1 MYSIL
6 KFFALFVV
14 LINYSFSQTLPSFI
28 ELVKDNGN
36 KVVNISASKSV
47 DNSGPNIP
55 EDDPFYDFFRRFG
68 PPQGP
73 KEYESRARGS
83 GFIISNDGYILTN
96 AHVVGDSDDVTV
108 KLNDKRE
115 FSAKVIGS
123 DIRTDVAIIKIETN
137 NLPAVAIG
145 DPSKLEVGEWVL
157 AIGSPFGFENTVTA
171 GIVSAKGRSLP
182 QENYVPFIQTDV
194 AINPGNSGGPLF
206 NLKGEVVGINSQIY
220 SRTGGFMGLSFAIPI
235 DVAMDIANQ
244 LKETGVVKR
253 GRIGVVI
260 QEITNELAESFGLRK
275 AVGALVNSVEPGG
288 PADLAGIET
297 SDIILRFGNKLIENV
312 GDLPK
317 VVASTK
323 PGDVV
328 EIEVWRKGKPKILK
342 ITVGSLLE
350 NNTKKAE
357 KPKNEQQS
365 SNKVEIL
372 GIFVSNLDPE
382 NTSGGILITKVESPA
397 MESGVKSGDILLA
410 INNIQIKDVNDLM
423 KILDDFADSRSV
435 ALLIKRKSGSVYIP
449 IRIKR

>member
-1 MYSIL
+1 
-6 KFFALFVV
+6 
-14 LINYSFSQTLPSFI
+14 
-28 ELVKDNGN
+28 
-36 KVVNISASKSV
+36 
-47 DNSGPNIP
+47 
-55 EDDPFYDFFRRFG
+55 
-68 PPQGP
+68 
-73 KEYESRARGS
+73 
-83 GFIISNDGYILTN
+83 
-96 AHVVGDSDDVTV
+96 
-108 KLNDKRE
+108 
-115 FSAKVIGS
+115 
-123 DIRTDVAIIKIETN
+123 
-137 NLPAVAIG
+137 
-145 DPSKLEVGEWVL
+145 
-157 AIGSPFGFENTVTA
+157 
-171 GIVSAKGRSLP
+171 
-182 QENYVPFIQTDV
+182 
-194 AINPGNSGGPLF
+194 
-206 NLKGEVVGINSQIY
+206 
-220 SRTGGFMGLSFAIPI
+220 MGLSFAIPI

-328 EIEVWRKGKPKILK
+328 EIEVWRKGKPKTLK

-372 GIFVSNLDPE
+372 GIFVSNLDSE
-382 NTSGGILITKVESPA
+382 NASGGILITKVESPA

-423 KILDDFADSRSV
+423 KIMDNFADSRSV